1 MNKHIYYIDN
11 INYIIREG
19 YIANVEPGWNH
30 NISIFNTEDR
40 IIDVSNDSYIFD
52 TLIEANNTL
61 KNIIEIKY
69 KENLN
74 YISKIID
81 LNKKLLNKY
90 EKLLNNGEDNNRS

>member
-1 MNKHIYYIDN
+1 MSKHIYYIDN
-11 INYIIREG
+11 INYIVREG
-19 YIANVEPGWNH
+19 YIVDIEPSWNH

-74 YISKIID
+74 HIFEIKQ
-81 LNKKLLNKY
+81 LNKTLLNKY
-90 EKLLNNGEDNNRS
+90 ELLNGKNYN